1 MKEKV
6 FAQLYSIVRQEREGH
21 LENLPAHSCDFSR
34 ELAGLY
40 LYYLILCLR
49 LFAHPISSV
58 TTGKFLTHPCLQA
71 RYRRGIVFH
80 KPIKENICSKN
91 DDISVSI

>member
-1 MKEKV
+1 MTMKEKLSTDQKTLNDRRRKTTMKEKV

-71 RYRRGIVFH
+71 RNR
-80 KPIKENICSKN
+80 
-91 DDISVSI
+91 VS